1 MLGPASKINLLTHG
15 EIYAT
20 AGFNGCLGLTYG
32 SHVAMLNCPSW
43 ASIAHKGPK
52 QSFPCRTFN
61 TTVGHTRQ
69 ILGSTS
75 GHPST
80 WNDKTVVLFDELL
93 TKFKETKLNK
103 DYEFKLLE
111 YDNQNNLIEVTY
123 HGGWFIVDNG
133 YLNWS
138 CTIPP
143 MQNATTYK
151 FVRFSEWLESMRK
164 DVECT
169 FGILKGRFGILRSGI
184 RVRSIKKCDQIWKTC
199 CALHNMLLFVD
210 GLSEGWE
217 NGIPSHWQ
225 NTTGNREQPQCFA
238 IDRLTTDY
246 EGIYENQ
253 FIDESDLTTA
263 EL

>member
-1 MLGPASKINLLTHG
+1 MPHFKFVEMCNDLSQEGAFLQWTSIDAVGESRAELSLLLLGALKYLGRSWTFDCLEEANGLSSETNRVFFNKFIEYGDNKLYKRYVLGPASKINLLTHG

-20 AGFNGCLGLTYG
+20 AGFNGCLGSTDG

-69 ILGSTS
+69 ILGTTS

-93 TKFKETKLNK
+93 TKFKETKLSP
-103 DYEFKLLE
+103 DYQFKLLE
-111 YDNQNNLIEVTY
+111 YDNLKNVIEVIY
-123 HGGWFIVDNG
+123 HGAWFIVDNG

-143 MQNATTYK
+143 MKNPTTYK
-151 FVRFSEWLESMRK
+151 FVCFSEWLESMRK
-164 DVECT
+164 DVEE
-169 FGILKGRFGILRSGI
+169 
-184 RVRSIKKCDQIWKTC
+184 
-199 CALHNMLLFVD
+199 VD
-210 GLSEGWE
+210 LG
-217 NGIPSHWQ
+217 
-225 NTTGNREQPQCFA
+225 
-238 IDRLTTDY
+238 Y
-246 EGIYENQ
+246 
-253 FIDESDLTTA
+253 
-263 EL
+263 